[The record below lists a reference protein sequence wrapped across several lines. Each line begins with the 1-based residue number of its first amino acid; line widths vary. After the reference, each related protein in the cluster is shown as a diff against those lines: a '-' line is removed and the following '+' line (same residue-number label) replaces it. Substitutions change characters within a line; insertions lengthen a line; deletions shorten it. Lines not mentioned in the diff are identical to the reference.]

1 MMRVILSM
9 SEETNRKEMKQGVK
23 IRLNPIGEFIR
34 CGRDSFYI
42 TWNVVHCLNRL
53 TNGPIPVVLRYLH
66 IHNVR
71 PSHTRDG
78 LPSSLN
84 QAVLVLMA
92 TRRPRNAIFL
102 SQRNALVGL
111 SKIFGSNQCVS
122 GGGST
127 TINKPLFER

>member
-1 MMRVILSM
+1 MMSAILSM

-71 PSHTRDG
+71 PSHARDG

-84 QAVLVLMA
+84 QAILVLMA
-92 TRRPRNAIFL
+92 TRRPP
-102 SQRNALVGL
+102 QRNIFVSKECL
-111 SKIFGSNQCVS
+111 SGTLQDFWIKSVYKRQG
-122 GGGST
+122 
-127 TINKPLFER
+127 